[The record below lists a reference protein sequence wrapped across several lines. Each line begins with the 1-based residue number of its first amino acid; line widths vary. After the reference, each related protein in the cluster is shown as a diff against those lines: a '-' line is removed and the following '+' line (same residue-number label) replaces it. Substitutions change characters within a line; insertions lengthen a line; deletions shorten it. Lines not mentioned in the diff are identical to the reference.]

1 MTVTIEGD
9 RITSVEVGENKETE
23 TIGSVAIEQIPGEV
37 VAANSLDVDLVSGA
51 THTSIAILTAIDDCL
66 QQAGTKWRFHRS
78 TSNRAR
84 AASPSLPL
92 SLGGPRRMSRLHRL
106 PLMATLRSERGSDSS
121 RASTFHGHHTNAPS
135 PRRDKRLAGGG
146 AFFGVL
152 CLGGMATSK
161 GLRTSRWDGA
171 CIIANKS

>member
-66 QQAGTKWRFHRS
+66 QQAGTK
-78 TSNRAR
+78 
-84 AASPSLPL
+84 
-92 SLGGPRRMSRLHRL
+92 
-106 PLMATLRSERGSDSS
+106 
-121 RASTFHGHHTNAPS
+121 
-135 PRRDKRLAGGG
+135 
-146 AFFGVL
+146 
-152 CLGGMATSK
+152 
-161 GLRTSRWDGA
+161 
-171 CIIANKS
+171 